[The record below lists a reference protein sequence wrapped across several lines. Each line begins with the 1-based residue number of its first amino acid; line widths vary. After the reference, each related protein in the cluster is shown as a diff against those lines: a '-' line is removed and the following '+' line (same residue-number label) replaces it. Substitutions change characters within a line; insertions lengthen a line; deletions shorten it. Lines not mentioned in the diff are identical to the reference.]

1 MIGVCDCALRN
12 PRVRALNVYKEL
24 SKTRSR
30 APLSDVLLYIRKIGA
45 DWMEKN
51 AGCIMWEG
59 MRYRDLALMMA
70 NNPDVSYGVHVASMR
85 ADCEWID
92 ASMLHALCCV
102 FSVDAAV
109 FQPVGDPMFVGRSME
124 GDKAGAHQGGAL
136 DTIAIALANDKHW
149 WGVTVITDHRLH
161 DLSLERGD
169 ILRMPRPEVGHCLGC
184 PLKSK
189 RWCVQVWMFT

>member
-12 PRVRALNVYKEL
+12 PQVRALSVYKGL
-24 SKTRSR
+24 SKIRSR
-30 APLSDVLLYIRKIGA
+30 SSLSEVLLWVRKRGA
-45 DWMEKN
+45 DWMEEN

-59 MRYRDLALMMA
+59 MKYRDLALMMA
-70 NNPDVSYGVHVASMR
+70 SNPHVSYGVHVASMR

-109 FQPVGDPMFVGRSME
+109 FQPTGDPMIVGKSLE
-124 GDKAGAHQGGAL
+124 GDTAGAHQVRAL
-136 DTIAIALANDKHW
+136 DTIPIALVNDKHW
-149 WGVTVITDHRLH
+149 WGVTVIKEPPLQ

-169 ILRMPRPEVGHCLGC
+169 LLRMPCRKVGHC
-184 PLKSK
+184 PRKSK
-189 RWCVQVWMFT
+189 QVLVFT